1 MGKQINYWMDY
12 DNFLLVAQMAVDLGC
27 TVVKEDLKLG
37 KVIESKDAGIITP
50 YGTSNYPGYYFH
62 LPEAGD
68 IRILTVNGK
77 ECLDYG
83 YTATGNSGYHDENK
97 KDIPRPDCLTKVH
110 NSLVKY
116 VKKAAPYT
124 VFVEIFIS
132 TKDENHGEA
141 FEYRHKEYITK
152 TCLNLVNNEG

>member
-1 MGKQINYWMDY
+1 MTA
-12 DNFLLVAQMAVDLGC
+12 AQKAVDLGF
-27 TVVKEDLKLG
+27 TVVKEDLTSG
-37 KVIESKDAGIITP
+37 RAIESKDNRIISP
-50 YGTSNYPGYYFH
+50 YGKYNHPSCYFH
-62 LPEAGD
+62 LPETGD

-132 TKDENHGEA
+132 TKDENHGKA

>member
-1 MGKQINYWMDY
+1 MTA
-12 DNFLLVAQMAVDLGC
+12 AQKAVDLSF
-27 TVVKEDLKLG
+27 TVVKEDLTLG
-37 KVIESKDAGIITP
+37 RVIESKDNRIISP
-50 YGTSNYPGYYFH
+50 YGKYNHPSFYFH
-62 LPEAGD
+62 IPEAGD
-68 IRILTVNGK
+68 IRILTGIGK

-97 KDIPRPDCLTKVH
+97 KDIPRPDCLTKVY

-116 VKKAAPYT
+116 VKKTAPYT
-124 VFVEIFIS
+124 VSVEMFIS

>member
-1 MGKQINYWMDY
+1 MTA
-12 DNFLLVAQMAVDLGC
+12 AQKAVDLGF
-27 TVVKEDLKLG
+27 TVVKEDLTSG
-37 KVIESKDAGIITP
+37 RAIESKDNRIISP
-50 YGTSNYPGYYFH
+50 YGKYNHPSCYFH

-132 TKDENHGEA
+132 TKDENHGKA
-141 FEYRHKEYITK
+141 FEYRHKEYKTK

>member
-1 MGKQINYWMDY
+1 M
-12 DNFLLVAQMAVDLGC
+12 VTAAQKAVDLGF
-27 TVVKEDLKLG
+27 TVVKEDLTSG
-37 KVIESKDAGIITP
+37 RVIESKDNRIISP
-50 YGTSNYPGYYFH
+50 YGKYNHPSFYFH
-62 LPEAGD
+62 IPEAGD
-68 IRILTVNGK
+68 IRILTGIGK

-83 YTATGNSGYHDENK
+83 YTATGNSGYHDENE

-132 TKDENHGEA
+132 TKDENHGKA

>member
-1 MGKQINYWMDY
+1 MTA
-12 DNFLLVAQMAVDLGC
+12 AQKAVDLSF
-27 TVVKEDLKLG
+27 TVVKEDLTSG
-37 KVIESKDAGIITP
+37 RAIESKDNRIISP
-50 YGTSNYPGYYFH
+50 YGKYNHPSCYFH

-77 ECLDYG
+77 ECLDYC
-83 YTATGNSGYHDENK
+83 YTATGNSGYNDENK
-97 KDIPRPDCLTKVH
+97 KDIPRPDCLTKVY

>member
-1 MGKQINYWMDY
+1 MTA
-12 DNFLLVAQMAVDLGC
+12 AQKAVDLGF
-27 TVVKEDLKLG
+27 TVVKEDLTSG
-37 KVIESKDAGIITP
+37 RAIESKDNRIISP
-50 YGTSNYPGYYFH
+50 YGKYNHPSFYFH
-62 LPEAGD
+62 IPEAGD
-68 IRILTVNGK
+68 IRILTGIGK

-97 KDIPRPDCLTKVH
+97 KDIPRPDCLTKVY

-116 VKKAAPYT
+116 VKKTAPYT
-124 VFVEIFIS
+124 VSVEMFIS

>member
-1 MGKQINYWMDY
+1 M
-12 DNFLLVAQMAVDLGC
+12 VTAAQKAVDLGF
-27 TVVKEDLKLG
+27 TVVKEDLTSG
-37 KVIESKDAGIITP
+37 RVIESKDNRIISP
-50 YGTSNYPGYYFH
+50 YGKYNHPSFYFH
-62 LPEAGD
+62 IPEAGD
-68 IRILTVNGK
+68 IRILTGIGK

-83 YTATGNSGYHDENK
+83 YTATGNSGYHDENE
-97 KDIPRPDCLTKVH
+97 KDIPRPDCLTKMY

-116 VKKAAPYT
+116 VKKTAPYT
-124 VFVEIFIS
+124 VSVEMFIS

>member
-1 MGKQINYWMDY
+1 MTA
-12 DNFLLVAQMAVDLGC
+12 AQKAVDLGF
-27 TVVKEDLKLG
+27 TVVKEDLTSG
-37 KVIESKDAGIITP
+37 RAIESKDNRIISP
-50 YGTSNYPGYYFH
+50 YGQYNHPSFYFH
-62 LPEAGD
+62 IPEAGD
-68 IRILTVNGK
+68 IRILTGIGK

-83 YTATGNSGYHDENK
+83 YTATGNSGYHDENE
-97 KDIPRPDCLTKVH
+97 KDIPRPDCLTKVY

-116 VKKAAPYT
+116 VKKTAPYT
-124 VFVEIFIS
+124 VSVEMFIS

>member
-1 MGKQINYWMDY
+1 M
-12 DNFLLVAQMAVDLGC
+12 VTAAQKAVDLGF
-27 TVVKEDLKLG
+27 TVVKEDLTSG
-37 KVIESKDAGIITP
+37 RAIESKDNRIISP
-50 YGTSNYPGYYFH
+50 YGKYNHPSCYFH

>member
-27 TVVKEDLKLG
+27 TVVKEDLKIG
-37 KVIESKDAGIITP
+37 KVIESKDAGIIPP

-62 LPEAGD
+62 LPEAGA
-68 IRILTVNGK
+68 IEVLTVNGK

-97 KDIPRPDCLTKVH
+97 KDIPATLPSSMSPQALPGHGRKRKSTGQESIAYLDITMKMK
-110 NSLVKY
+110 SIY
-116 VKKAAPYT
+116 QGRT
-124 VFVEIFIS
+124 V
-132 TKDENHGEA
+132 
-141 FEYRHKEYITK
+141 
-152 TCLNLVNNEG
+152 

>member
-1 MGKQINYWMDY
+1 M
-12 DNFLLVAQMAVDLGC
+12 VTAAQKAVDLGF
-27 TVVKEDLKLG
+27 TVVKEDLTSG
-37 KVIESKDAGIITP
+37 RAIESKDNRIISP
-50 YGTSNYPGYYFH
+50 YGKYNHPSCYFH

-116 VKKAAPYT
+116 VKKTAPYT

-132 TKDENHGEA
+132 TKDENHGKA

>member
-1 MGKQINYWMDY
+1 M
-12 DNFLLVAQMAVDLGC
+12 
-27 TVVKEDLKLG
+27 
-37 KVIESKDAGIITP
+37 
-50 YGTSNYPGYYFH
+50 
-62 LPEAGD
+62 
-68 IRILTVNGK
+68 
-77 ECLDYG
+77 DYG

-116 VKKAAPYT
+116 VKRQRLYG
-124 VFVEIFIS
+124 ICGDFIS

>member
-1 MGKQINYWMDY
+1 MTA
-12 DNFLLVAQMAVDLGC
+12 AQKAVDLGF
-27 TVVKEDLKLG
+27 TVVKEDLTSG
-37 KVIESKDAGIITP
+37 RAIESKDNRIISP
-50 YGTSNYPGYYFH
+50 YGKYNHPSCYFH

-116 VKKAAPYT
+116 VKKATPYT

>member
-1 MGKQINYWMDY
+1 MTA
-12 DNFLLVAQMAVDLGC
+12 AQKAVDLGF
-27 TVVKEDLKLG
+27 TVVKEDLTSG
-37 KVIESKDAGIITP
+37 RAIESKDNRIISP
-50 YGTSNYPGYYFH
+50 YGKYNHPSCYFH
-62 LPEAGD
+62 LPEAGA
-68 IRILTVNGK
+68 IEVLTVNGK

-124 VFVEIFIS
+124 VSVEIFIS